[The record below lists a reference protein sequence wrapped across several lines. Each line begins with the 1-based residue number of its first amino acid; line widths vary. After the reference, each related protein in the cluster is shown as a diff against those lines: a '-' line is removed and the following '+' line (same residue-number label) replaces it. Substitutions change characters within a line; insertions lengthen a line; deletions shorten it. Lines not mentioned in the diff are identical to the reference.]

1 MTQAIVTTQQAAL
14 QGQAFDAEMV
24 VDAFLAQLDCK
35 ESSRSLYGRT
45 LKQFFAWASRTGRM
59 INCMTRADIIAYRDG
74 IISGYST
81 TDGKKRSTLTASAY
95 LTAVRLF
102 YAWLESM
109 GAYPNITAG
118 VKLPQRVKKFEREP
132 LTGTQAKELIEDAT
146 TAGNLR
152 DAAIIRLLLSAGL
165 RTIEIVRA
173 NVEDVK
179 RRSGMP
185 VLFVQGKGHINK
197 DTFVTLSEDC
207 YKAIQAYLKTRSDM
221 EPTAPL
227 FTCESNKNMGGRMTT
242 RSISRIA
249 KTHLESI
256 GLDGREYTAHSLRHS
271 FACFRLQQTGDY
283 SIVQKEMRH
292 ASPATTQIYTYHLDE
307 QRKIEAARK
316 YNIDEIFR

>member
-1 MTQAIVTTQQAAL
+1 MTQAIISAQQAAI
-14 QGQAFDAEMV
+14 QAQALDTDVIVE
-24 VDAFLAQLDCK
+24 AFLAQLDCK

-45 LKQFFAWASRTGRM
+45 LKQFFAWAARTGRM
-59 INCMTRADIIAYRDG
+59 LNCMTRADIIAYRDG
-74 IISGYST
+74 IISGNST
-81 TDGKKRSTLTASAY
+81 ADGKKRSTLTASAY
-95 LTAVRLF
+95 MTAVRLF

-109 GAYPNITAG
+109 GRYPNITAG
-118 VKLPQRVKKFEREP
+118 VKLPSRVKKFEREP
-132 LTGTQAKELIEDAT
+132 LTSAQAKELIEDTT

-173 NVEDVK
+173 NIEDVK

-185 VLFVQGKGHINK
+185 VLFVQGKGHVTK
-197 DTFVTLSEDC
+197 DTFVTLSDDC
-207 YKAIQAYLKTRSDM
+207 YKAIQAYIKTRGNV

-227 FTCESNKNMGGRMTT
+227 FACESNKNAGGRMTT

-249 KTHLESI
+249 KNHLQGI

-271 FACFRLQQTGDY
+271 YACFRLQQTGDY